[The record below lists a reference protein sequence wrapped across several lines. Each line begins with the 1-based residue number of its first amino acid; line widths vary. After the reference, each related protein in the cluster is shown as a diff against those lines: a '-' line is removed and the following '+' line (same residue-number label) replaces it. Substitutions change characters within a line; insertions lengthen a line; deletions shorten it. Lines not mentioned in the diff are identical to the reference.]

1 MDNKPRPRVGNYA
14 LLTAA
19 VIAVTLRGLRKDGGM
34 FGNARNRIGL
44 AWGVC
49 VTLMTVS
56 QSALAQNNPYAA
68 CAAIA
73 DRAARYACYDAVE
86 GRAPSSVTPPSP
98 MAPPVAA
105 RPQPAAPQAPASQA
119 LDNPFAHSQGTTPA
133 PVREPSR
140 ILSDI
145 QSFSFDTAGKFTVV
159 LANGQ
164 VWHQFDADS
173 GNAAFKQHSRNVAK
187 ITHGFWKTYNLQIN
201 GQSAVYRV
209 VRLK

>member
-1 MDNKPRPRVGNYA
+1 MFWN
-14 LLTAA
+14 
-19 VIAVTLRGLRKDGGM
+19 LRKG
-34 FGNARNRIGL
+34 IGL
-44 AWGVC
+44 SLGAFAA
-49 VTLMTVS
+49 LMAVS
-56 QSALAQNNPYAA
+56 QAALAQNNPYAA

-86 GRAPSSVTPPSP
+86 GRAPSPV
-98 MAPPVAA
+98 APPAAA
-105 RPQPAAPQAPASQA
+105 RPQPAAPQAPASPA
-119 LDNPFAHSQGTTPA
+119 LDNPFAHQQGTASA
-133 PVREPSR
+133 PSREPSR

-173 GNAAFKQHSRNVAK
+173 GNAAFKRHSRNVAK
-187 ITHGFWKTYNLQIN
+187 ITHGFWQTYNLQIN
-201 GQSAVYRV
+201 DQSAIYRV